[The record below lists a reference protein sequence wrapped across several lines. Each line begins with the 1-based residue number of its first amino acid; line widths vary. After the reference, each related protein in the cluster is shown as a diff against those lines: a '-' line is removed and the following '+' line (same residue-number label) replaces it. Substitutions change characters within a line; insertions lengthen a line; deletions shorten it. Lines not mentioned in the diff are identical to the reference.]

1 MMRKVL
7 LLMCFVTM
15 VTVTK
20 AQKYYITNQY
30 LYDLYLMNPAGAGFY
45 KGCYEF
51 SGYYQKQWFGM
62 DQAPTTQILSYQGPL
77 TESLGLGTYFYNDRN
92 GFYTEMGLQTSLS
105 YEVMFTRKRKRT
117 ASMTFGISINAEQSA
132 VDQTQLTDG
141 AVLDPALTGA
151 NESGWGFNANAGLLF
166 KYNDYHAGF
175 SVTNILPQNNPM
187 YLSTNEPELTSD
199 IHIHAGTTYKVAD
212 RDIYLEPLIMYRR
225 NMLVDSKLDLS
236 VKGFFPTPD
245 PNFSLWGLVSYRRVM
260 DHQFGKSLGLGT
272 TAGVQ
277 INNFLVG
284 LEYQL
289 GLTSAQTDY
298 GSAYQLICKYRICK
312 DKSKRSI
319 PCSERNRN
327 KRNKAIKRLRIM

>member
-1 MMRKVL
+1 MKKL
-7 LLMCFVTM
+7 LLLLLLIAAFSAA
-15 VTVTK
+15 K

-62 DQAPTTQILSYQGPL
+62 DDAPTTQVLSYQGPL
-77 TESLGLGTYFYNDRN
+77 TESLGMGAYFYNDRN
-92 GFYTEMGLQTSLS
+92 GFYSEMGFQASLS
-105 YEVMFTRKRKRT
+105 YEVMFTKKRRRT
-117 ASMTFGISINAEQSA
+117 ASMTFGMSINAEQSS

-141 AVLDPALTGA
+141 ALLDPTLSGA
-151 NESGWGFNANAGLLF
+151 NESGWGFNSNAGILF
-166 KYNDYHAGF
+166 KYNDYHVGF

-187 YLSTNEPELTSD
+187 YSHEDEPALTSD
-199 IHIHAGTTYKVAD
+199 IHIHGGTTFKIAD
-212 RDIYLEPLIMYRR
+212 RDIFLEPLIMYRR
-225 NMLVDSKLDLS
+225 NMLVDSKLDMS

-245 PNFSLWGLVSYRRVM
+245 PNLSLWGLVSYRRTM
-260 DHQFGKSLGLGT
+260 DHQFGKSLGLGV

-277 INNFLVG
+277 LNNFLVG

-289 GLTSAQTDY
+289 GLTGAQLDY

-312 DKSKRSI
+312 DKSKASI

-327 KRNKAIKRLRIM
+327 KRNKAIKRLKLKR